1 VDPGLGTPSARGVD
15 DERDYSTYDDRMFDL
30 ANATSGFSR
39 WKITAPAS
47 TSPHGWQRPATAG

>member
-1 VDPGLGTPSARGVD
+1 MPPCGTPDLRGVD
-15 DERDYSTYDDRMFDL
+15 DERGYSTYDDQMFDL

-47 TSPHGWQRPATAG
+47 TSPRSWQWPATGG

>member
-1 VDPGLGTPSARGVD
+1 MPPLGTPGPRGVD
-15 DERDYSTYDDRMFDL
+15 DERGYSNYDDQMFDL

-47 TSPHGWQRPATAG
+47 TSPRSWQRPATAG